1 MDGAQETRAAEL
13 AAICDAIRACNDPNG
28 PLLHADVPNAAQA
41 LLEVLENCAPV
52 TPLGNVY
59 ALGKFM
65 ALVWGRVVR
74 YGYDESERNDEHGW
88 TMYLFNGATY
98 EGKSSDV
105 IKLHAR
111 ACLVKL
117 RAAASMHARVVTAL
131 MLCRTTPLLQHAL
144 DQCIGELRG
153 MCQGESPREL
163 NWKLDTSNFIGFTNG
178 VCDVRSGTFFPLGSV
193 PSDVKVSM
201 CTEYPYVSPSD
212 PLFPEMRAQIT
223 EFERMAHADNY
234 NDPNDARLAAMRLF
248 SGALLLRGN
257 ECKKVFVFLGSANSG
272 KAEYARLL
280 QLTLGDYAA
289 TGCRIALTRAQKE
302 LDRDLAANHKALV
315 CFYPEAH
322 DAQTG
327 APVTRINGER
337 IMVLTGNDQQAIRA
351 PRRATKGISIDFK
364 PIVLSTHMPVVR
376 PPHNAAL
383 NRFWIAR
390 FGATFVPSG
399 AQVDPN
405 NRIFQRIPDIDQRM
419 RQWAPYYFVM
429 MVEALRDFLLG
440 TGALPLG
447 Q

>member
-1 MDGAQETRAAEL
+1 
-13 AAICDAIRACNDPNG
+13 
-28 PLLHADVPNAAQA
+28 
-41 LLEVLENCAPV
+41 
-52 TPLGNVY
+52 
-59 ALGKFM
+59 
-65 ALVWGRVVR
+65 
-74 YGYDESERNDEHGW
+74 
-88 TMYLFNGATY
+88 
-98 EGKSSDV
+98 
-105 IKLHAR
+105 
-111 ACLVKL
+111 
-117 RAAASMHARVVTAL
+117 
-131 MLCRTTPLLQHAL
+131 
-144 DQCIGELRG
+144 
-153 MCQGESPREL
+153 
-163 NWKLDTSNFIGFTNG
+163 
-178 VCDVRSGTFFPLGSV
+178 VRSGTFFPLGSV

-201 CTEYPYVSPSD
+201 CTDYPYVSPSD

-223 EFERMAHADNY
+223 EFNRMAHADNY

-257 ECKKVFVFLGSANSG
+257 ECKRVFVFLGSANSG